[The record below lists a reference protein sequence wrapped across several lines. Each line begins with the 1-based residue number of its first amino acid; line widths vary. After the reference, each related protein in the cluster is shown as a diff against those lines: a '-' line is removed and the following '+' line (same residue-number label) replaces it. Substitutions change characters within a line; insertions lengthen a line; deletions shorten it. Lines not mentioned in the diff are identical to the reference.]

1 MMNTIKE
8 KTRLGLA
15 SLVTMPNR
23 RKKMTRRRRKQ
34 KGGHGR
40 FATAKVA
47 TKLATL
53 LVKDKGAKQA
63 LNKSLGTK
71 FKRGWLGISIK
82 MGKKIDHDMKKKGFV
97 TMKKYKH
104 GDLRRKLC
112 EENWKNWATGPH
124 KEYWR
129 CR

>member
-1 MMNTIKE
+1 
-8 KTRLGLA
+8 
-15 SLVTMPNR
+15 MPNR
-23 RKKMTRRRRKQ
+23 RKKTTRRRRKQ
-34 KGGHGR
+34 KRGGGG

-47 TKLATL
+47 TKLASL

-63 LNKSLGTK
+63 LNESLSTK
-71 FKRGWLGISIK
+71 RKRGWLGISGK
-82 MGKKIDHDMKKKGFV
+82 MGEKIDRDMKKKGFIK
-97 TMKKYKH
+97 MKKYKH

-112 EENWKNWATGPH
+112 KENWKNWATGPH